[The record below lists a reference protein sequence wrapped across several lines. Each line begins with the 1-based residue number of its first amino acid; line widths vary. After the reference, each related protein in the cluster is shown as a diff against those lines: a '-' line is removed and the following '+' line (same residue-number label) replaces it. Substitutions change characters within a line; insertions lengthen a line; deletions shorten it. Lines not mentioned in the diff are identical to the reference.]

1 MTARKKNRKWPLELK
16 KQIVQDYVSGVKTAA
31 QLAKENGFEGDPNR
45 IYRWRHEMN
54 QIKQGEQIDDL
65 KTQGYSFE
73 QARKILELEA
83 EIIEYQKKL
92 AEQVVINDLLKK
104 LHGSKNLAL
113 VKSASGLSE
122 TMKLLGPKKKPQR

>member
-16 KQIVQDYVSGVKTAA
+16 KQIVQDYVSGAKTAA

-65 KTQGYSFE
+65 K
-73 QARKILELEA
+73 AKCW
-83 EIIEYQKKL
+83 
-92 AEQVVINDLLKK
+92 N
-104 LHGSKNLAL
+104 
-113 VKSASGLSE
+113 
-122 TMKLLGPKKKPQR
+122 

>member
-1 MTARKKNRKWPLELK
+1 MKARKNRKWPLELK
-16 KQIVQDYVSGVKTAA
+16 KQIVQDYVSGAKTVA
-31 QLAKENGFEGDPNR
+31 QLSKENGFEGDPNR

-54 QIKQGEQIDDL
+54 QIKKGEQIDDL
-65 KTQGYSFE
+65 QSQGYSFE
-73 QARKILELEA
+73 QARKIQELEA

-92 AEQVVINDLLKK
+92 AEQFVINDLLKK